1 MDNSLNIKTL
11 GRDILKDLLSQCTE
25 DQQMLFKRM
34 YSHDDLERDI
44 NDAVDQMADDKI
56 NWAISQ
62 CERTVYNNA
71 MKANNLQPQYES
83 PNTTI

>member
-25 DQQMLFKRM
+25 GQQMLFKRM
-34 YSHDDLERDI
+34 YSHDNLERDI
-44 NDAVDQMADDKI
+44 NDAVDQMPDDKI

-71 MKANNLQPQYES
+71 MKKQNQ
-83 PNTTI
+83 

>member
-34 YSHDDLERDI
+34 YSHDDLERNI
-44 NDAVDQMADDKI
+44 NDVVDQMPDDKI

-71 MKANNLQPQYES
+71 MKANSL
-83 PNTTI
+83 

>member
-34 YSHDDLERDI
+34 YSHDNLERNI
-44 NDAVDQMADDKI
+44 NDAVDQMPDDKI

-71 MKANNLQPQYES
+71 MKEQNQ
-83 PNTTI
+83 

>member
-44 NDAVDQMADDKI
+44 NDAVDQMANDKI

-62 CERTVYNNA
+62 CERTVYDNA
-71 MKANNLQPQYES
+71 MKEKNQA
-83 PNTTI
+83 

>member
-62 CERTVYNNA
+62 CERTVYDNA
-71 MKANNLQPQYES
+71 IKEKNQA
-83 PNTTI
+83 

>member
-44 NDAVDQMADDKI
+44 NDAVDQMPDDKI

-71 MKANNLQPQYES
+71 MKEK
-83 PNTTI
+83 I